1 MAPGIPPDLRGVP
14 NQNGELPPVSL
25 GRSAS
30 HAHPSTR
37 EAWLCGAAGLSQSTL
52 AAGANQHMSTLTLW
66 NPFRRSEDLRLW
78 RARDRWNPVREIEN
92 LHTRMNQWMASWPD
106 GEEAMTVS
114 DWSPLVDILEQNG
127 EYLLKA
133 EVPEVRKEDLK
144 VRVEDGTLQIVGER
158 KSEKEEKG
166 RKFHRMERSYG
177 SFERSFSLPEDVDA
191 TKVSSEFKDGILQI
205 HLPKTQA
212 AKTKAIEVK
221 VQ

>member
-1 MAPGIPPDLRGVP
+1 
-14 NQNGELPPVSL
+14 
-25 GRSAS
+25 
-30 HAHPSTR
+30 
-37 EAWLCGAAGLSQSTL
+37 
-52 AAGANQHMSTLTLW
+52 MSTLTLW
-66 NPFRRSEDLRLW
+66 NPFRHSDDLRRW
-78 RARDRWNPVREIEN
+78 RAWDRWNPLREIEN
-92 LHTRMNQWMASWPD
+92 LHARMNQLMASWPD

-133 EVPEVRKEDLK
+133 EVPGVKKEDLK

-166 RKFHRMERSYG
+166 KKFHRIERSYG
-177 SFERSFSLPEDVDA
+177 NFERRFSLPEDVDA
-191 TKVSSEFKDGILQI
+191 SKVSSEFKDGILQI

-212 AKTKAIEVK
+212 AKAKAIEVK

>member
-1 MAPGIPPDLRGVP
+1 M
-14 NQNGELPPVSL
+14 
-25 GRSAS
+25 SAI
-30 HAHPSTR
+30 
-37 EAWLCGAAGLSQSTL
+37 
-52 AAGANQHMSTLTLW
+52 TLW

-78 RARDRWNPVREIEN
+78 RGRDRWNPAQEIEN
-92 LHTRMNQWMASWPD
+92 LHARMNQLMASRPD
-106 GEEAMTVS
+106 GGEAMTVS

-127 EYLLKA
+127 EYLVKA
-133 EVPEVRKEDLK
+133 EVPEVKKEDLR

-158 KSEKEEKG
+158 RSEKEEKG